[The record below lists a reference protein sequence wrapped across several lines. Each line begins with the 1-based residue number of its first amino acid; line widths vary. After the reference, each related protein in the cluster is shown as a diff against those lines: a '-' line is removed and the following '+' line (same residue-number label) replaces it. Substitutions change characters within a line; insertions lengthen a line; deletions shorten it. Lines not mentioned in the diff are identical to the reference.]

1 MTIQF
6 IQPEALVPPS
16 TPYSN
21 VVKVSDHSLVF
32 ISGQTA
38 VDSRGETVGST
49 MDEQMDQ
56 IFENLRIALS
66 SVDAGFQN
74 VVKFNSTVKVGCVE
88 EYTSK
93 RKALFPSLFPTGQYP
108 GNSIVIVPE
117 LPSPEWLA
125 EIEAIVSIG

>member
-6 IQPEALVPPS
+6 IQPEALVTPS
-16 TPYSN
+16 TPYSQ
-21 VVKVSDHSLVF
+21 VVKVTGHSLVF

-38 VDSRGETVGST
+38 VDSEGQTVGTT

-74 VVKFNSTVKVGCVE
+74 VIKFNSTVKVGYVE

-93 RKALFPSLFPTGQYP
+93 RKVLFPSLFPTGQYP
-108 GNSIVIVPE
+108 GNSILIVPE
-117 LPSPEWLA
+117 LPSPEWFA
-125 EIEAIVSIG
+125 EIEAIVSVD